1 MFKGYKTIVIAIV
14 AGLLAL
20 LETKEIFD
28 VVPDSVEKLFGTAI
42 AVLMFVMRFLTSSA
56 VGSKE

>member
-1 MFKGYKTIVIAIV
+1 MKGFKTIAIAII

-20 LETKEIFD
+20 LETQEIID
-28 VVPDSVEKLFGTAI
+28 WVPDSVEKMFGTAV

>member
-1 MFKGYKTIVIAIV
+1 MKGFKTIALAVV

-20 LETKEIFD
+20 LETQEIVD
-28 VVPDSVEKLFGTAI
+28 LVPDSIEKLFGTGI

>member
-1 MFKGYKTIVIAIV
+1 MKGFKTIAIAAV

-20 LETKEIFD
+20 LETQEIMD
-28 VVPDSVEKLFGTAI
+28 IVPDSIEKLFGTAV

>member
-20 LETKEIFD
+20 LETQEIVD
-28 VVPDSVEKLFGTAI
+28 IVPDSIEKMFGTVV

>member
-1 MFKGYKTIVIAIV
+1 MKGFKTIAIAII

-20 LETKEIFD
+20 LETQEIID
-28 VVPDSVEKLFGTAI
+28 WVPDSVEKLFGTAI